1 MIFRC
6 FENVSFVTY
15 VVSRGEEDILKKKFF
30 ENQSKIKEIYF
41 DTKMSNPLRTN
52 NHYLVA
58 SNQIPSIFRDHLI
71 LWLDD
76 LNSQKVQFAVFRRNL
91 NRNIWSE
98 RIVERI

>member
-1 MIFRC
+1 MSVLSHSLQGRGRH
-6 FENVSFVTY
+6 FE
-15 VVSRGEEDILKKKFF
+15 EEMFL

-52 NHYLVA
+52 NHYLVAMA

-76 LNSQKVQFAVFRRNL
+76 LNSQKVQFAVFPRN
-91 NRNIWSE
+91 
-98 RIVERI
+98 

>member
-1 MIFRC
+1 MSVLSHSLQGRGRH
-6 FENVSFVTY
+6 FE
-15 VVSRGEEDILKKKFF
+15 EEMFF
-30 ENQSKIKEIYF
+30 ENQSKSKIKEIYF

-76 LNSQKVQFAVFRRNL
+76 LNSQKVQFAIFPKN
-91 NRNIWSE
+91 
-98 RIVERI
+98 